1 MTGSREISHDELREE
16 ISPWLPSGID
26 SDEALAGVALALV
39 PPSQRTLPIVRNP
52 FQSGVLYAWSTDDAS
67 ATKLALKLL
76 SQLGQGLLA
85 EPTGLINLGLAI
97 KEVICFLI
105 DLKRHSVQV
114 VDPLQIKVLMLLR
127 NSDSG
132 LSAQQLSY
140 RFGGSSPPSLSEID
154 NALDAL
160 VRAEADGRPKPLVR
174 VDRMIW
180 KSLV

>member
-1 MTGSREISHDELREE
+1 MTSSREISPDELREE
-16 ISPWLPSGID
+16 ILPWIPSGID

-52 FQSGVLYAWSTDDAS
+52 FQSGVLYAWSSDDAS
-67 ATKLALKLL
+67 ATKLALELL

-85 EPTGLINLGLAI
+85 GPTGLVNLGLAA

-105 DLKRHSVQV
+105 DLKRHSVKLD
-114 VDPLQIKVLMLLR
+114 DPLQIKVLMFLR
-127 NSDSG
+127 DSDSG
-132 LSAQQLSY
+132 LSAQQLKD
-140 RFGGSSPPSLSEID
+140 RFGKVRPPSLSEID
-154 NALDAL
+154 TALDAL
-160 VRAEADGRPKPLVR
+160 VRAEASGGPKPLIR